1 MTPQKRENPPC
12 LLGSNCPWLASHSH
26 GNCVSQTSWKHSKG
40 TTISH
45 ISCNTHYF
53 PTSHPTWIVTYR
65 VLKEQ
70 TEFLQIVFLSNSQIW
85 SIEQMNFCS
94 WNTDIQAEGKQRL
107 GMCWAGSRGWQL
119 GRKFTTD
126 CPDYVERALGSGE
139 KGFLVTWSWASHFL
153 SGPQLPYLEK
163 LLNAS
168 GTCRTVVWMN
178 EKHSRAPTVTKVL
191 NKWNIVK
198 TYDLYSQLPEKYR

>member
-1 MTPQKRENPPC
+1 M
-12 LLGSNCPWLASHSH
+12 H
-26 GNCVSQTSWKHSKG
+26 
-40 TTISH
+40 
-45 ISCNTHYF
+45 
-53 PTSHPTWIVTYR
+53 
-65 VLKEQ
+65 
-70 TEFLQIVFLSNSQIW
+70 
-85 SIEQMNFCS
+85 FCS

-126 CPDYVERALGSGE
+126 CPDYAERALGSGE

-191 NKWNIVK
+191 NKWNPLSKPTIYTLNFLK
-198 TYDLYSQLPEKYR
+198 NTDESGGLPESGFTEAAVLSSPVNTELPRITVLMRCCF